1 MINRLTILTTIT
13 NTITINVID
22 PLYRHH
28 RRYGYVIIPIINIQ
42 SRDIYIR
49 HFQHGGVYARC
60 FNFVYGK
67 FKFKITLVF
76 SKMTR
81 HFDNIV

>member
-1 MINRLTILTTIT
+1 M
-13 NTITINVID
+13 
-22 PLYRHH
+22 
-28 RRYGYVIIPIINIQ
+28 
-42 SRDIYIR
+42 DIYIR
-49 HFQHGGVYARC
+49 HFQYGGVYASC

-76 SKMTR
+76 SKMTG

>member
-1 MINRLTILTTIT
+1 M
-13 NTITINVID
+13 VI
-22 PLYRHH
+22 
-28 RRYGYVIIPIINIQ
+28 VIIPIINIQ

-49 HFQHGGVYARC
+49 HFQYGGVYARC

-76 SKMTR
+76 GKLTR